1 MHFTIILFLL
11 NFFIP
16 NTLENKICTT
26 KYYCNNCEYCGASA
40 NNFTSCFYYNM
51 VCKNNNYKLTYSP
64 FMKSSLINYYKTF
77 PDLTTFCGKNEIN
90 FGNNND
96 EIIIF
101 NSQNKTFPKDKYIH
115 CHYSINIGNI
125 TERKLYLKFDLI
137 KNSNSKEPRNLNF
150 NNIFIFKALD
160 RKEIVESIDQDN
172 VRRKN
177 SLDIYLDVENE
188 VEIFLDFLELNYNDP
203 EEILKIK
210 IFNVQT
216 QSKESSSSSGN
227 GETIGGVIGGIA
239 GVIILCA
246 IIYCCCKSKTNTSTT
261 YSKNTTPSST
271 NFVPVLVPVK
281 N

>member
-16 NTLENKICTT
+16 NTLENEICSSQ
-26 KYYCNNCEYCGASA
+26 YYCDNCEYCGASG

-51 VCKNNNYKLTYSP
+51 VCKNNYYKLTYSP

-101 NSQNKTFPKDKYIH
+101 NSQNKTFLKDKYIH

-125 TERKLYLKFDLI
+125 TERKLYLKFDLL

-150 NNIFIFKALD
+150 NFIFIFKALD
-160 RKEIVESIDQDN
+160 GTESVESIDQDN

-177 SLDIYLDVENE
+177 SYDIYLDAENE

-210 IFNVQT
+210 IFNVQA
-216 QSKESSSSSGN
+216 QSKKSSSSSGN
-227 GETIGGVIGGIA
+227 GETIGEVVGGIA
-239 GVIILCA
+239 GLIIICA
-246 IIYCCCKSKTNTSTT
+246 IVYYCCCKNKTNTASRPN
-261 YSKNTTPSST
+261 KV
-271 NFVPVLVPVK
+271 VPVLVPVK